1 MKHIKTFESFIN
13 ENLNEGKRRHFKV
26 GNVWHWDD
34 IRATG
39 FESGKSAVA
48 ASVEGEDAAKAL
60 VAYWEKK
67 TPFESSGFKIS
78 PDDLKKLEN
87 ISKVKPFEDVVKI
100 ALVDSK
106 TDQEW
111 KCTIILRDEE
121 WGLPA
126 EKSLYAKVGKDWEDM
141 KNWLRL
147 KIRNGGNWKD
157 VKK

>member
-1 MKHIKTFESFIN
+1 MKYVQTFESFIN
-13 ENLNEGKRRHFKV
+13 ENLNEKRSFFKSGKI
-26 GNVWHWDD
+26 WHWDD

-39 FESGKSAVA
+39 FESGTSDVA
-48 ASVEGEDAAKAL
+48 AEEEAGNAAKAL

-141 KNWLRL
+141 QNWLRL
-147 KIRNGGNWKD
+147 KIRNGGNRKD